1 MPSKF
6 APRRSYPHGVR
17 HLQIAEHEFDDG
29 PPAPFDIGGGC
40 HLPLEDHAQTVL
52 VGEIHNAKCADRN
65 VEVDRLDI
73 LPELSA
79 ALAAL
84 ENAGDDIGQRGLE
97 HLELLRF
104 APV

>member
-6 APRRSYPHGVR
+6 APRRPYPHSIG
-17 HLQIAEHEFDDG
+17 HLQIAEHEFDDRA
-29 PPAPFDIGGGC
+29 PAPFDIGGGC
-40 HLPLEDHAQTVL
+40 HLPLKDYAQTVL
-52 VGEIHNAKCADRN
+52 VGEIHDAKCADRN

-84 ENAGDDIGQRGLE
+84 ENARDHIGQRGLE
-97 HLELLRF
+97 HLE
-104 APV
+104 